1 MCWKASL
8 LLYSF
13 SGDEGRGGK
22 QEQMSWSLC
31 DDYWAWDEENIKE
44 YVALDIQSDR
54 LASY

>member
-1 MCWKASL
+1 
-8 LLYSF
+8 
-13 SGDEGRGGK
+13 
-22 QEQMSWSLC
+22 MSWSLC